1 MKLVKRTD
9 EIHEESGGG
18 GGEGYTT
25 VIYSSY

>member
-18 GGEGYTT
+18 GEGYTT